1 MDMTILDGGLMTTIQ
16 DKGRTGFQQYG
27 MPVSGAMDDYSM
39 QVGNLLVGNEPYE
52 AVLETTI
59 LGPSVQFNVT
69 TMIALTGANMKPQI
83 NRRSVT
89 MWRSILVNPGDVLT
103 FGGLISGCRS
113 YIALAGG
120 IGIEAVMGSKS
131 TYVRG
136 AIGGLKGEKL
146 QTGDEFNLGFKNKG
160 LGQLGIKRIPQ
171 ESIPI
176 YANTCEVRVVLG
188 PQDDCFTQAAIRTFF
203 ESEYDLT
210 NEADRMGYRLAG
222 PKIEHLQSADIISDG
237 IALGSIQVPGH
248 GMPII
253 MMADR
258 QTTGGYTKIATVISP
273 DLAILAQLK
282 PGDKVRF
289 KQVSLAT
296 SHEIYHQYV
305 DKIEEIQRYIKGNT
319 FEMTS
324 TKLYQ
329 VSVKGKQD
337 KKTYKIIV
345 EEISELV
352 QLKLNIENSV
362 GESTPTEVE
371 IGTPTYRSGSLGI
384 D

>member
-1 MDMTILDGGLMTTIQ
+1 MDITILDGGLLTTIQ

-27 MPVSGAMDDYSM
+27 MPVSGVMDDYSM
-39 QVGNLLVGNEPYE
+39 RVGNLLVGNEPYE

-59 LGPSVQFNVT
+59 LGPTVQFNVT

-83 NRRSVT
+83 NTKSVP
-89 MWRSILVNPGDVLT
+89 MWRSILVNIGDVLT
-103 FGGLISGCRS
+103 FAGLISGCRS

-136 AIGGLKGEKL
+136 AIGGLHGGKL
-146 QTGDEFNLGFKNKG
+146 QTGDEFDLGFQNKD
-160 LGQLGIKRIPQ
+160 LGQLPLKRIPQ
-171 ESIPI
+171 KYLPI
-176 YANTCEVRVVLG
+176 YANACEVSVVLG
-188 PQDDCFTQAAIRTFF
+188 PQDDCFTQVAIRTFL
-203 ESEYDLT
+203 ESEYDVT

-222 PKIEHLQSADIISDG
+222 PKIEHTQSADIISDG

-258 QTTGGYTKIATVISP
+258 QTTGGYTKIGTVISS

-289 KQVSLAT
+289 KQVSIAT
-296 SHEIYHQYV
+296 SHELYHQYN
-305 DKIEEIQRYIKGNT
+305 DKIEEIQRYILENS

-324 TKLYQ
+324 TRLFQ
-329 VSVKGKQD
+329 VSVKGKQNT
-337 KKTYKIIV
+337 KTFNVSV
-345 EEISELV
+345 EEI
-352 QLKLNIENSV
+352 K
-362 GESTPTEVE
+362 P
-371 IGTPTYRSGSLGI
+371 RR
-384 D
+384 

>member
-1 MDMTILDGGLMTTIQ
+1 MDVTILDGGLMTTIQ

-39 QVGNLLVGNEPYE
+39 QLGNLLVGNEPYE

-59 LGPSVQFNVT
+59 LGPSVQFNVNT
-69 TMIALTGANMKPQI
+69 RIALTGANMKPQI
-83 NRRSVT
+83 NRQSVT
-89 MWRSILVNPGDVLT
+89 MWRSIPVKPGDVLT
-103 FGGLISGCRS
+103 FGGLISGCRG

-120 IGIEAVMGSKS
+120 IRIEEVMGSKS

-146 QTGDEFNLGFKNKG
+146 QTGDEFDLGFQNQD
-160 LGQLGIKRIPQ
+160 LGQLPLKRVPQ
-171 ESIPI
+171 EYLPV
-176 YANTCEVRVVLG
+176 YANACEVRVILG
-188 PQDDCFTQAAIRTFF
+188 PQDDCFTPEAIRTFF
-203 ESEYDLT
+203 ESEYDVT

-222 PKIEHLQSADIISDG
+222 PKLEHTESADIISDG

-258 QTTGGYTKIATVISP
+258 QTTGGYAKIGTVISP

-282 PGDKVRF
+282 PGDKVRL
-289 KQVSLAT
+289 KQVSITT
-296 SHEIYHQYV
+296 SHEIYHQYK
-305 DKIEEIQRYIKGNT
+305 DKIENIQRYIKDNS
-319 FEMTS
+319 FEITS
-324 TKLYQ
+324 TRLYQ

-337 KKTYKIIV
+337 KKTVKVIV
-345 EEISELV
+345 EEI
-352 QLKLNIENSV
+352 NS
-362 GESTPTEVE
+362 
-371 IGTPTYRSGSLGI
+371 RR
-384 D
+384 

>member
-1 MDMTILDGGLMTTIQ
+1 MDVTILDGGLMTTIQ

-39 QVGNLLVGNEPYE
+39 QLGNLLVGNKPHE

-69 TMIALTGANMKPQI
+69 TRIALTGANMEPQI
-83 NRRSVT
+83 NRQAVT
-89 MWRSILVNPGDVLT
+89 MWRSILVCPGDVLT
-103 FGGLISGCRS
+103 FGGLISGCRG

-146 QTGDEFNLGFKNKG
+146 QAGDEFDLSFANKDMS
-160 LGQLGIKRIPQ
+160 LLPLKRIPL
-171 ESIPI
+171 EYLPI
-176 YANTCEVRVVLG
+176 YEKACEVRVVLG
-188 PQDDCFTQAAIRTFF
+188 PQDDCFTQPAIRTFL
-203 ESEYDLT
+203 ESEYDVT

-222 PKIEHLQSADIISDG
+222 PKLEHIESADIISDG

-248 GMPII
+248 GIPII
-253 MMADR
+253 MMSDR

-289 KQVSLAT
+289 KQVSITT
-296 SHEIYHQYV
+296 SHEIYHQYKV
-305 DKIEEIQRYIKGNT
+305 KMEDIQRHIKNNS
-319 FEMTS
+319 FEITS
-324 TKLYQ
+324 TRLYE
-329 VSVKGKQD
+329 VSVKGKPD
-337 KKTYKIIV
+337 KKSFKVTV
-345 EEISELV
+345 EEI
-352 QLKLNIENSV
+352 NS
-362 GESTPTEVE
+362 
-371 IGTPTYRSGSLGI
+371 RR
-384 D
+384 

>member
-1 MDMTILDGGLMTTIQ
+1 MDITILDGGLLTTIQ

-27 MPVSGAMDDYSM
+27 MPVSGVMDDYSM
-39 QVGNLLVGNEPYE
+39 RVGNLLVGNEPYE

-59 LGPSVQFNVT
+59 LGPTVQFNEN

-83 NRRSVT
+83 NRKSVT

-136 AIGGLKGEKL
+136 AIGGLHGGRL
-146 QTGDEFNLGFKNKG
+146 QTGDEFDLGFQNKD
-160 LGQLGIKRIPQ
+160 LGQLPLKRIPQ
-171 ESIPI
+171 KYLPI

-188 PQDDCFTQAAIRTFF
+188 PQDDCFTQATIRTFF
-203 ESEYDLT
+203 ESEYDVT

-258 QTTGGYTKIATVISP
+258 QTTGGYTKIGTVISS

-289 KQVSLAT
+289 KQVSIAT
-296 SHEIYHQYV
+296 SHELYYQYN
-305 DKIEEIQRYIKGNT
+305 DKIEEIERYILENS

-324 TKLYQ
+324 TRLYQ

-337 KKTYKIIV
+337 TTIFKVSV
-345 EEISELV
+345 EEI
-352 QLKLNIENSV
+352 KL
-362 GESTPTEVE
+362 
-371 IGTPTYRSGSLGI
+371 RR
-384 D
+384 